1 MEALHARCAG
11 LDIHK
16 QTVVACVVTPEGRQT
31 RTFGTVTAELRRL
44 GQWLV
49 ERAVSHVV
57 MESTG
62 VFVRRITA
70 RAIPLARRTGS
81 EGNPWV
87 ND

>member
-1 MEALHARCAG
+1 V
-11 LDIHK
+11 HK
-16 QTVVACVVTPEGRQT
+16 QTVVACVVTSEGRVT

-44 GQWLV
+44 ERWLV

-70 RAIPLARRTGS
+70 RAIPPTGRTGS
-81 EGNPWV
+81 EGDPWV